1 MITVVS
7 SLEREGTLMRGLM
20 PPTGA
25 STTGGG
31 RLYLFYDTPAFRPQT
46 FAFDGVVLVET
57 RQFATVDE
65 AKAWVVEDIRQRDL
79 LRTFGPMG
87 RAS

>member
-7 SLEREGTLMRGLM
+7 GPEREGTLLRGLM
-20 PPTGA
+20 PPTA

-46 FAFDGVVLVET
+46 FAFDGVVLVES

-65 AKAWVVEDIRQRDL
+65 AKAWVAEDIAQRDW
-79 LRTFGPMG
+79 LRAFGPVG